1 MGIHRIKKGLDLPIL
16 GAPEQTLN
24 PAPEITRVGVMG
36 DDQPGLRPRI
46 HVEEG
51 QEVQRGQ
58 LLFEDKTIPGVRH
71 TAPGAGRVAAINRGP
86 RRSLR
91 SIVIQLSA
99 AERGNDPNAVE
110 HARFDSFR
118 GGDPESLG
126 ASEIRELL
134 VESGQWVA
142 LRKRPF
148 AKVPSPDSTPRA
160 LFINAMDSQPLA
172 GNPEVALADRIADL
186 QLGTR
191 LVARLCGD
199 APTYFCVAEGSPLAS
214 QIDAPVSVEEF
225 AGPHPAGTPGLH
237 IHTLAPASRKRTV
250 WYLNAQ
256 EVAAIGTLFRTGQ
269 LPAGRAIS
277 LAGPAVKNPRLVRSR
292 LGASLEE
299 HAHREIADGDI
310 RLVSGSVI
318 AGKKA
323 MGPIFGFLGR
333 YHLQLS
339 ALREGGERK
348 FMGMLQPGVESF
360 SVIPT
365 FISSLLPK
373 RLFDFDTDT
382 NGSRRAIVPIGMYEK
397 VMPMDIVATYLLRAL
412 VVGDTE
418 TAEGLGCLELDEED
432 ISLCTFVCPGKIDYG
447 PVLRQN
453 LEMIEK
459 EW

>member
-1 MGIHRIKKGLDLPIL
+1 MGIHRIQKGLDLPIR
-16 GAPEQTLN
+16 GVPEQVLY
-24 PAPEITRVGVMG
+24 PAPPITRVGLMG
-36 DDQPGLRPRI
+36 DDHPGLRPRI

-51 QEVQRGQ
+51 QDVRRGE
-58 LLFEDKTIPGVRH
+58 LVFEDKTVPGVRH
-71 TAPGAGRVAAINRGP
+71 TAPGAGRIAAINHGP

-99 AERGNDPNAVE
+99 AERGNDPEAVE
-110 HARFDSFR
+110 RTRFESFP
-118 GGDPESLG
+118 GSDPESLD
-126 ASEIRELL
+126 ASQIRALL
-134 VESGQWVA
+134 VESGQWTA

-148 AKVPSPDSTPRA
+148 AKVPSPETTPQA

-172 GNPEVALADRIADL
+172 GHPEVALADRTADL
-186 QLGTR
+186 QLGAR
-191 LVARLCGD
+191 LLARLCGE
-199 APTYFCVAEGSPLAS
+199 APTYFCVREGSPLAR
-214 QIDAPVSVEEF
+214 QIDAPVEVEEF
-225 AGPHPAGTPGLH
+225 SGPHPSGTPGLH
-237 IHTLAPASRKRTV
+237 IHMLAPASRKRTV
-250 WYLNAQ
+250 WYVNAQ

-269 LPAGRAIS
+269 LSVGRAIS
-277 LAGPAVKNPRLVRSR
+277 LAGPAVNRPRLVRSR

-299 HAHREIADGDI
+299 HAYGEIADGDI

-318 AGKKA
+318 SGKKA
-323 MGPIFGFLGR
+323 MGPVFGFLGR

-339 ALREGGERK
+339 ALREGGERR
-348 FMGMLQPGVESF
+348 FMGWALPGAEKF

-373 RLFDFDTDT
+373 RLYDFDTDT

-418 TAEGLGCLELDEED
+418 TAENLGCLELDEED

-447 PVLRQN
+447 PILRQN